1 MTFLIPNEW
10 SEVVNAEGLAEHNNT
25 FPLEDGEL
33 EIYTL
38 PNHAFLPD
46 QRRIPGANPMEAKKS
61 CRAET
66 DRPCVYDVF

>member
-1 MTFLIPNEW
+1 MQRVLLSIITHFL
-10 SEVVNAEGLAEHNNT
+10 LKT
-25 FPLEDGEL
+25 EL

-38 PNHAFLPD
+38 PNHAFSPD